1 MYAIYKM
8 SNDQVTFMRVGAEDT
23 LPEAIDFARKY
34 HGLTKPDVTLT
45 VEVEGTR
52 LPVVS
57 FSTRRITGN
66 FVKQMSG
73 GRKGDDAIYC
83 GEEDFDA
90 TMHVLSM
97 SYKDA
102 IRIKDNDDTSDEIG
116 MAHVTWSGPHE
127 VTLVDS
133 MCDFF
138 GVTKIAEISEGHFN
152 FVVESRQQELQEY
165 RAGMRGQQAAE
176 RVPSPSEAARDLIMS
191 LARLTIP
198 GEIGPDGKT
207 RAPAD
212 GAAAQEQL
220 TSLIRQSREI
230 VARAEAQAQYETA
243 ADRHGAE
250 DEEANAPRQ

>member
-8 SNDQVTFMRVGAEDT
+8 SNEQVTFMRVGAEDT
-23 LPEAIDFARKY
+23 LTEATDFARKY
-34 HGLTKPDVTLT
+34 HGLKKPDVTVT
-45 VEVEGTR
+45 VEVEHTR

-66 FVKQMSG
+66 FVKQMWG
-73 GRKGDDAIYC
+73 GRKGDEAIHC

-90 TMHVLSM
+90 TLHILSM
-97 SYKDA
+97 PYKDV
-102 IRIKDNDDTSDEIG
+102 IRIKDNNDTSDEIG

-165 RAGMRGQQAAE
+165 RALMRGPGRAE
-176 RVPSPSEAARDLIMS
+176 RVPSPNEAARDLIMS
-191 LARLTIP
+191 LAKLTIP

-207 RAPAD
+207 PAPAD
-212 GAAAQEQL
+212 GTAALAQL

-230 VARAEAQAQYETA
+230 IARVGAQAQHEA
-243 ADRHGAE
+243 AAQRQGA
-250 DEEANAPRQ
+250 DDVEATAPRH